1 MFTLDQKSVLKGM
14 NEAALAASTYSGERC
29 PADHKE
35 MCVQTTMPVCQRSQT
50 QVEARESGN
59 VVQSEKKEE
68 SLGLKAFLTVGG
80 GGSVG
85 VGGKRSV
92 SLGLVFF
99 L

>member
-1 MFTLDQKSVLKGM
+1 MSTLDQKSVLKGM
-14 NEAALAASTYSGERC
+14 NKAAFAASTYSWERC

-35 MCVQTTMPVCQRSQT
+35 MCGQTKMPVCQRSQT
-50 QVEARESGN
+50 QVEARELDN
-59 VVQSEKKEE
+59 VVQSEKKEK

-85 VGGKRSV
+85 GGGKRSV